1 MSSESTPFEPEPEP
15 SPADAQQFA
24 LGRSDAQ
31 QSALEQ
37 SLAGSEL
44 GTEGAS
50 DSLLE
55 SLLQASGL
63 SRDNFSAAQTQLMSE
78 RLSAFSRTLLRE
90 AAAPPQAFVVKSE
103 RLNVRIAPNMNASI
117 VRKLPRGAT
126 VSVVGSF
133 STPSGEIW
141 RELAL
146 DDSSGGIE
154 HVLKKKRSGETVVV
168 STGAGWI
175 CQRNPRSK
183 RDFIMPDIRAF

>member
-15 SPADAQQFA
+15 EPEPADAQQF
-24 LGRSDAQ
+24 
-31 QSALEQ
+31 ALEQ

-63 SRDNFSAAQTQLMSE
+63 SRDNFSEAQTQLMSE

-141 RELAL
+141 RELAT
-146 DDSSGGIE
+146 DSSGGIE
-154 HVLKKKRSGETVVV
+154 HVLKKKRSGETIVV